1 MRKMRKIAQGFS
13 LIELVVTIVLVGLLA
28 SGALMLIDQTTRSS
42 ADPMI
47 TQQAV
52 GIAQSYME
60 EIMGQAY
67 SDPGGPAEAGR
78 ATYDDVDDYNGL
90 NDNGGAV
97 DRTGAAIPGLGAYN
111 VSVAVTAETLNGVAA
126 KRIDITVSHDNL
138 PALSIPLTAYR
149 TDY

>member
-1 MRKMRKIAQGFS
+1 MREIRSKQHGFS
-13 LIELVVTIVLVGLLA
+13 LIELVVTIVLVGFLV
-28 SGALMLIDQTTRSS
+28 SGALLLIDQTTRSS

-78 ATYDDVDDYNGL
+78 ATFDDVDDYNGL

-111 VSVAVTAETLNGVAA
+111 VSVAVTAEALNGVAA
-126 KRIDITVSHDNL
+126 KRIDVTVTHDNL
-138 PALSIPLTAYR
+138 PALSIPLSAYR